1 MQLLVSHFP
10 EKDEMQQSH
19 PKTHLFLFVPTS
31 LSEELVYLHSV
42 PLFMATAAL
51 NSDVEK
57 AKG

>member
-1 MQLLVSHFP
+1 MQLLVSQFP

-19 PKTHLFLFVPTS
+19 PKTHLLLVVPPS

-42 PLFMATAAL
+42 PLFVATAAL
-51 NSDVEK
+51 DSDVGK

>member
-10 EKDEMQQSH
+10 EKDETQQSH
-19 PKTHLFLFVPTS
+19 PKTHLLLFVPPS

-42 PLFMATAAL
+42 PLFVATAAL
-51 NSDVEK
+51 DSDAGK

>member
-1 MQLLVSHFP
+1 MQLSVSQFP

-19 PKTHLFLFVPTS
+19 PKTHLLLFVPTS
-31 LSEELVYLHSV
+31 LSEGLVYLHSV
-42 PLFMATAAL
+42 PLFVATAAL